1 MEVLIILAAL
11 AWLTL
16 IAWVTLLA
24 LVAQIT
30 RLARV
35 AGLSDCWRH
44 EGHEFAVEAEVF
56 VAACA
61 FLTAEDYGHLFQN
74 VCALLLEQFDGEL
87 AVWVSA
93 VDIIEEGHLSKRGC
107 TYSFRM
113 AAPPILVPWTLRYIS
128 MFMRY
133 SFSRSVKMNLTP

>member
-16 IAWVTLLA
+16 WVTLLA

-30 RLARV
+30 RLAWV

-56 VAACA
+56 VAVCA
-61 FLTAEDYGHLFQN
+61 FLTAEDDGHLFQN
-74 VCALLLEQFDGEL
+74 LCALVIKRFDGEL

-93 VDIIEEGHLSKRGC
+93 VDIIKEGHLSRRGC